1 MKTKNPTLIK
11 YGLKSFSQKQ
21 KYDRFIQLYM
31 ISFDAKESYR
41 TVYDTN
47 NEETIRNKSHLILKH
62 PYVIKVIEQKNRIM
76 DDKMSKKALMTR
88 EGVLEELQLILDKTK
103 NNTKSLQ
110 TSLKALDQISKVIG
124 AYAPVK
130 NEVEHTGVTIKYVK
144 PEDKA

>member
-1 MKTKNPTLIK
+1 MEIKNPILLK
-11 YGLKSFSQKQ
+11 HGLKSVSQKQ

-41 TVYDTN
+41 AVYNTE

-62 PYVIKVIEQKNRIM
+62 PYVVKMIEKKNKAM
-76 DDKMSKKALMTR
+76 DEKMDKKALMTR

-130 NEVEHTGVTIKYVK
+130 KEVDHKGVTINYVK
-144 PEDKA
+144 PDETK